1 MKKIFLYT
9 FLTIGVAHGAQ
20 SVTFDSDA
28 QWTTNNLTANG
39 QAAGTDIS
47 FTLADDSVLSV
58 TMSEGRLWE
67 NKNHATTWTGENTIV
82 FSEILSFVGLNSMF
96 DLALDGA
103 ATGSETG
110 VTSYTLKLS
119 DSYKVGDSFTLYLGF
134 YAQTNFGKISGFNF
148 DGLTDATY
156 SYSKTGGSGWS
167 SSPTYSATSYLTFM
181 KIEGKVSESPI
192 TFSATG
198 GKASLSFMAYSDA
211 IPEPATATLSL
222 LALAG
227 LAARRRRK

>member
-9 FLTIGVAHGAQ
+9 FFTISVAHGAQ
-20 SVTFDSDA
+20 SVTFDPEA

-58 TMSEGRLWE
+58 TMSASKFWL
-67 NKNHATTWTGENTIV
+67 NSNHATEWADENTIV
-82 FSEILSFVGLNSMF
+82 FTEILNFVGLNSMF
-96 DLALDGA
+96 DLALHGA
-103 ATGSETG
+103 AAGGQYDT
-110 VTSYTLKLS
+110 TSYTLKLS
-119 DSYKVGDSFTLYLGF
+119 DSYKTGDSFTLYLAF
-134 YAQTNFGKISGFNF
+134 YAQTGKVSNFTCS
-148 DGLTDATY
+148 GLTDAIY
-156 SYSKTGGSGWS
+156 SYSRTGGSGWS

-211 IPEPATATLSL
+211 IPEPTTATLSL